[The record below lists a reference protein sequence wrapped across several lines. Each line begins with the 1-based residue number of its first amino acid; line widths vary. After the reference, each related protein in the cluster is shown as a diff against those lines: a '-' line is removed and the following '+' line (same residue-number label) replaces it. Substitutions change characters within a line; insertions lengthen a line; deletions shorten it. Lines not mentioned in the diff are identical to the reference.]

1 MKKRIITIA
10 LVAITSITTQLF
22 SQEVSAVAP
31 AKASYDLKK
40 NVKARVS
47 QTDGNVTPIDDWQQ
61 QNAKVA
67 NGVHIPK
74 ATLVCRVTPTD
85 GGCIIAL
92 EHNVQSPRD
101 AASGLAT
108 GRRSSTKP
116 MTKFFEVS
124 SSSNAVTEIKSPRDA
139 ASGLPTGK
147 RMHKPFVITKELDKS
162 SPQLSETVSKNREA
176 SAPSVSEIVVTKL
189 QDKSSAPLMSEIAI
203 DEPGVQKTGGGGS
216 GKASFSDLSVMSA
229 GKATFKE
236 FTVTKRCDG
245 KTTEIRCPNGDC
257 EIPLDD
263 CPNGTCDLVCSWSW
277 GMSNSGSMSSGS
289 GAGSGRCAAGFSIE
303 IQDGACTAMAINE
316 KGLPGDKKPNT
327 STTNNPK

>member
-10 LVAITSITTQLF
+10 LVAITSITSQLF
-22 SQEVSAVAP
+22 AQEVSAA
-31 AKASYDLKK
+31 ARSKSGYNLKE

-47 QTDGNVTPIDDWQQ
+47 QNDGKTMAADDWDPN
-61 QNAKVA
+61 NANAAK
-67 NGVHIPK
+67 GKHFPK
-74 ATLVCRVTPTD
+74 AVLVCRVTPTD

-139 ASGLPTGK
+139 ARGLPTGK

-176 SAPSVSEIVVTKL
+176 SAPSISEIVVTKL

-203 DEPGVQKTGGGGS
+203 DEPGVEKTGGGGS

-245 KTTEIRCPNGDC
+245 KTTTISCPDGECD
-257 EIPLDD
+257 IPLDD
-263 CPNGTCDLVCSWSW
+263 CPNGSCDLVCSWSW
-277 GMSNSGSMSSGS
+277 GATNTGSMSSGS
-289 GAGSGRCAAGFSIE
+289 GAGSGRCAAGFSLEIE
-303 IQDGACTAMAINE
+303 DGACTAITKKDVV
-316 KGLPGDKKPNT
+316 KGSYDVK
-327 STTNNPK
+327 TTKI